1 MRFFTFW
8 RDHDG
13 GFYQVVEGLE
23 PGTKVKFSA
32 YAEGWSCDEVNENAT
47 SCGDEW
53 SMFFR
58 VGIEPNGAVNPF
70 SPNMVW
76 SAKTLSHNNYGLI
89 GPVEAVVGES
99 GKVVV
104 FLRSKTKWAYKHQDA
119 YWDDAKLVALG
130 PSATPTNTP
139 LPPPPTATPG
149 PSPTPLPT
157 PTPRPDG
164 AIVHIVE
171 PGDTLFGIAYT
182 YDVPVDQLR
191 ELNAGSLGPN
201 DLLSVGQ
208 AVVISVPENAPTPTP
223 LPQTPTATPGVQP
236 TASPEPEGES
246 DPGEGSEGGEGSG
259 GAEGGNSEGGAGGNP
274 GGAYIC
280 VASFHDRNGD
290 TFRDPETEELL
301 PNTEFKIANASG
313 VVEQYTTDGVS
324 EPYCFNELEPGS
336 YRVIQSA
343 PPGYE
348 PNGLPEQNVALA
360 EGTGFE
366 FQFGN
371 VRSEEA
377 NNPSESDEPAS
388 PENENGNENN
398 GANGGST
405 FGRVLSTAAKVA
417 GVLVLMLAA
426 VIAVLFVLSRR
437 QRY

>member
-1 MRFFTFW
+1 VYEFVATEPEMRVF
-8 RDHDG
+8 
-13 GFYQVVEGLE
+13 VEL
-23 PGTKVKFSA
+23 
-32 YAEGWSCDEVNENAT
+32 W
-47 SCGDEW
+47 
-53 SMFFR
+53 
-58 VGIEPNGAVNPF
+58 
-70 SPNMVW
+70 
-76 SAKTLSHNNYGLI
+76 
-89 GPVEAVVGES
+89 
-99 GKVVV
+99 
-104 FLRSKTKWAYKHQDA
+104 TKWGLDNNGFFL
-119 YWDDAKLVALG
+119 DSLG
-130 PSATPTNTP
+130 LYPQEMEHTPTPTP

-426 VIAVLFVLSRR
+426 AIAVLFVLSRR